1 MFARPRHRSVF
12 VPRDGYILELP
23 KITFL
28 IIIKI
33 VQFACQAQLITN
45 ILWSKF
51 MNFIFFISLVHYHE
65 VCQELASAVFSS
77 SGLMN

>member
-33 VQFACQAQLITN
+33 VQFACQNRADHEYTVEQVYEFDL
-45 ILWSKF
+45 
-51 MNFIFFISLVHYHE
+51 FISLVHYHE

>member
-1 MFARPRHRSVF
+1 MFARAWQRSVF

-33 VQFACQAQLITN
+33 VQFACHAQLITN

-51 MNFIFFISLVHYHE
+51 MSLIYLFHLFIIMKFVKNSQVLCSLT
-65 VCQELASAVFSS
+65 QAQ
-77 SGLMN
+77 

>member
-1 MFARPRHRSVF
+1 MFARARQRSVF
-12 VPRDGYILELP
+12 FPRDGYILELP

-33 VQFACQAQLITN
+33 VQFACHAQLIKN
-45 ILWSKF
+45 ILWSTF
-51 MNFIFFISLVHYHE
+51 MSSNSFILLVHYQE
-65 VCQELASAVFSS
+65 VQELVSAVFSS

>member
-12 VPRDGYILELP
+12 VPLDGYILELP

-33 VQFACQAQLITN
+33 VQFACHAQLITN
-45 ILWSKF
+45 ILWSTF
-51 MNFIFFISLVHYHE
+51 MSFIYFFLLVHYHE
-65 VCQELASAVFSS
+65 VQELVSAVFSS